1 MNSEWTT
8 EEWVEF
14 SVWLT
19 DMLKTNVITLNFT
32 KKDGTERVMRC
43 TLQPDLLPKVEHKT
57 ELKESKPITEQTA
70 IPVYDL
76 DNNGWRSFTLNT
88 VKRVGFEL
96 TTPEVPEA

>member
-1 MNSEWTT
+1 MNSEWTN

-14 SVWLT
+14 SLWLT

-43 TLQPDLLPKVEHKT
+43 TLQPDLLPKVEHTT
-57 ELKESKPITEQTA
+57 ELKESKPVTQQTA

>member
-1 MNSEWTT
+1 MNSEWTN

-57 ELKESKPITEQTA
+57 ELKESKPVTQQTA

-76 DNNGWRSFTLNT
+76 DAGGWRSFTLNT

-96 TTPEVPEA
+96 TTPEVPEV

>member
-57 ELKESKPITEQTA
+57 ELKESKPVTEQTA

-96 TTPEVPEA
+96 TTPEA

>member
-1 MNSEWTT
+1 MNSEWTN
-8 EEWVEF
+8 EEWVDF

-57 ELKESKPITEQTA
+57 ELKESKPVTQQTA

-76 DNNGWRSFTLNT
+76 DAGGWRSFTLNT

-96 TTPEVPEA
+96 TTPEVPEV

>member
-1 MNSEWTT
+1 MNSEWTI

-14 SVWLT
+14 SLWLT

-57 ELKESKPITEQTA
+57 ELKESKPVTEQTA

-76 DNNGWRSFTLNT
+76 DAGGWRSFTLNT

-96 TTPEVPEA
+96 TTPQVPEA

>member
-1 MNSEWTT
+1 MNSEWTN
-8 EEWVEF
+8 EEWVDF

-57 ELKESKPITEQTA
+57 ELKESKPVTQQTA

-76 DNNGWRSFTLNT
+76 DAGGWRSFTLNT

-96 TTPEVPEA
+96 TTPEA

>member
-1 MNSEWTT
+1 VMNSEWTN

-57 ELKESKPITEQTA
+57 ELKESKPVTQQTA

-76 DNNGWRSFTLNT
+76 DAGGWRSFTLNT

-96 TTPEVPEA
+96 TTPEA

>member
-8 EEWVEF
+8 KEWVEF

-57 ELKESKPITEQTA
+57 ELKESKPVTEQTA

>member
-1 MNSEWTT
+1 
-8 EEWVEF
+8 
-14 SVWLT
+14 
-19 DMLKTNVITLNFT
+19 
-32 KKDGTERVMRC
+32 MRC

-57 ELKESKPITEQTA
+57 ELKESKPVTEQTA

-96 TTPEVPEA
+96 TTPES

>member
-1 MNSEWTT
+1 
-8 EEWVEF
+8 
-14 SVWLT
+14 
-19 DMLKTNVITLNFT
+19 MLKTNVITLNFT

-96 TTPEVPEA
+96 TTPET

>member
-1 MNSEWTT
+1 MNSEWTN

-57 ELKESKPITEQTA
+57 ELKESKPVTQQTA

-76 DNNGWRSFTLNT
+76 DAGGWRSFTLNT

-96 TTPEVPEA
+96 TTPEA

>member
-1 MNSEWTT
+1 
-8 EEWVEF
+8 
-14 SVWLT
+14 
-19 DMLKTNVITLNFT
+19 MLKTNVITLNFT

-57 ELKESKPITEQTA
+57 ELKESKPVTEQTA

-96 TTPEVPEA
+96 TTPET

>member
-1 MNSEWTT
+1 MNSEWTA

-14 SVWLT
+14 SQWLT

-57 ELKESKPITEQTA
+57 ELKESKPVTEQTA

-96 TTPEVPEA
+96 TTPET

>member
-1 MNSEWTT
+1 MNSEWTN

-14 SVWLT
+14 SLWLT

-57 ELKESKPITEQTA
+57 ELKESKPVTQQTA

>member
-1 MNSEWTT
+1 MMNSEWTN

-57 ELKESKPITEQTA
+57 ELKESKPVTQQTA

-76 DNNGWRSFTLNT
+76 DAGGWRSFTLNT

-96 TTPEVPEA
+96 TTPEV

>member
-57 ELKESKPITEQTA
+57 ELKESKPVTQETA

-96 TTPEVPEA
+96 TTPES

>member
-1 MNSEWTT
+1 MNSEWTNK
-8 EEWVEF
+8 EWVEF
-14 SVWLT
+14 SLWLT
-19 DMLKTNVITLNFT
+19 DMLKTNIITLNFT

-57 ELKESKPITEQTA
+57 ELKESKPVTEQTA

-76 DNNGWRSFTLNT
+76 DAGGWRSFTLNT

-96 TTPEVPEA
+96 TTPEA

>member
-1 MNSEWTT
+1 MNSEWTA
-8 EEWVEF
+8 EEWIEF
-14 SVWLT
+14 SQWLT

-57 ELKESKPITEQTA
+57 ELKESKPVTEQTA

-96 TTPEVPEA
+96 TTPET

>member
-1 MNSEWTT
+1 MMNSEWTN

-57 ELKESKPITEQTA
+57 ELKESKPVTQQTA

-76 DNNGWRSFTLNT
+76 DAGGWRSFTLNT

-96 TTPEVPEA
+96 TTPEA

>member
-57 ELKESKPITEQTA
+57 ELKERKPITEQTA

>member
-1 MNSEWTT
+1 MNSEWTN

-57 ELKESKPITEQTA
+57 ELKESKPVTQQTA

-76 DNNGWRSFTLNT
+76 DAGGWRSFTLNT

-96 TTPEVPEA
+96 TTPEV

>member
-1 MNSEWTT
+1 MNSEWTN
-8 EEWVEF
+8 EEWVDF

-57 ELKESKPITEQTA
+57 ELKESKPVTQQTA

-76 DNNGWRSFTLNT
+76 DAGGWRSFTLNT

-96 TTPEVPEA
+96 TTPEV